1 MVFETCLTPASIYFA
16 FSWLSILVVL
26 ATEGSQSLNETS
38 FTTNNLE
45 TLEERSNLEERNN
58 LEEMNSLA
66 IVEKRSNLEKAEDRR
81 ASLMREILEE
91 DLGDMKI
98 RLIALEKKVDKL
110 HPGSFWQRTK
120 TQFFPQLLVVGV
132 PGNT

>member
-1 MVFETCLTPASIYFA
+1 M
-16 FSWLSILVVL
+16 

-58 LEEMNSLA
+58 LEEMNSLEK
-66 IVEKRSNLEKAEDRR
+66 VEKRGNLEKAEDRR

-120 TQFFPQLLVVGV
+120 I
-132 PGNT
+132 

>member
-1 MVFETCLTPASIYFA
+1 
-16 FSWLSILVVL
+16 
-26 ATEGSQSLNETS
+26 
-38 FTTNNLE
+38 
-45 TLEERSNLEERNN
+45 
-58 LEEMNSLA
+58 MNSLA
-66 IVEKRSNLEKAEDRR
+66 KVEKRSNLEKAEDRR

-120 TQFFPQLLVVGV
+120 I
-132 PGNT
+132 